1 MTALHRGTHALRL
14 QIVLITFLCLA
25 TLSLCIMYIA
35 DPSLYTQSFALV
47 SSPLDRYPLP
57 VTLFLIGVVIFI
69 ALLIFGVLRRWRWLF
84 WLMLIA
90 FSCSLLQIPAILL
103 QIAHILPGSDPLW
116 YSLLRIAVALVEA
129 GIAVW
134 MIQIYRYEGTWAI
147 GKEKSRR

>member
-1 MTALHRGTHALRL
+1 MMAFPRGTHALRL
-14 QIVLITFLCLA
+14 QIVLIIFLSLA

-47 SSPLDRYPLP
+47 SSPPDRYPLP
-57 VTLFLIGVVIFI
+57 VTLFLVGVVIFI

-84 WLMLIA
+84 WLLLIA

-103 QIAHILPGSDPLW
+103 QIVDILPGSDPLW
-116 YSLLRIAVALVEA
+116 YSLLRVAVALVEV

-134 MIQIYRYEGTWAI
+134 MIQIYRCQGTWAI
-147 GKEKSRR
+147 GKGKSRR